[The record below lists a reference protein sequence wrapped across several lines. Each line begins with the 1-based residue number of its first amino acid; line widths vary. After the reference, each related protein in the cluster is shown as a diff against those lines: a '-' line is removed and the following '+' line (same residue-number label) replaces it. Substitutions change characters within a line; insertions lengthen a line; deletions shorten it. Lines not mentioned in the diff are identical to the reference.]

1 MTFEE
6 LLLVARASWPAW
18 PGVKPEAF
26 AAYVRALPR
35 SEDGAESSYESLRA
49 GDLWLAFHAGQ
60 GLAPAIAALE
70 ASCFADLGHLLRARR
85 ADPGHIDEV
94 IQRLRDRL
102 LVAEPGSTPRILG
115 YQGRGDLRAWVRVV
129 AIRTWLNMKR
139 ERADGFGR
147 AGGGGRVEGNIEDVL
162 AAEAGTDLELELLKG
177 KYRELFR
184 RCFAESVQALA
195 SGTRLLLKL
204 HYLDKLSMED
214 VGKVLGVHRLTVL
227 RRLERARAEL
237 SEGTKERLEMAL
249 SLARSDV
256 DSVLRMIQSHLDV
269 SLERALQ
276 SQSGE
281 GVARLG

>member
-6 LLLVARASWPAW
+6 LLLVARASWPSW
-18 PGVKPEAF
+18 PGARPDAF
-26 AAYVRALPR
+26 AAYVRALPGAD
-35 SEDGAESSYESLRA
+35 DGAESYESLRA

-102 LVAEPGSTPRILG
+102 LVAEPGSAPRILG
-115 YQGRGDLRAWVRVV
+115 YQGRGDLRAWVRVAAV
-129 AIRTWLNMKR
+129 RTWLNMKR
-139 ERADGFGR
+139 ERAYG
-147 AGGGGRVEGNIEDVL
+147 AGGAGQVGGNIEDVL
-162 AAEAGTDLELELLKG
+162 VAEAGTDLELELLKG

-237 SEGTKERLEMAL
+237 SEGTKERLETAL
-249 SLARSDV
+249 SLAPSDV
-256 DSVLRMIQSHLDV
+256 DSVLRLIQSHLDV

-276 SQSGE
+276 SQGE
-281 GVARLG
+281 AGVARLG